1 MENIKRIDE
10 KTIEVDGIVYKA
22 EKKEDKIHHGFEKYS
37 RYWCILG
44 GKICGCIWV
53 DGEEDEKR
61 LSIGNAFHTK
71 KEAEFALEKLKVI
84 HELKQFAEPK
94 NIVWDY
100 FNEYHYIICYGCTS
114 KAIDYNYA
122 IINKYLDITF
132 ATEEMARKAV
142 EAVGENRIKK
152 YYFEVKE

>member
-22 EKKEDKIHHGFEKYS
+22 EEKEDKIQHGFEYNSKYWYIFDGKVCASIWTGREDDKS
-37 RYWCILG
+37 RLC
-44 GKICGCIWV
+44 
-53 DGEEDEKR
+53 
-61 LSIGNAFHTK
+61 IGNAFHTK

-94 NIVWDY
+94 NAVWN
-100 FNEYHYIICYGCTS
+100 FGEYHHVIYYDCTNMV
-114 KAIDYNYA
+114 IDYNYS
-122 IINKYLDITF
+122 IINKYVDITF

-142 EAVGENRIKK
+142 EAVGEDRIKK
-152 YYFEVKE
+152 YYFGVEES

>member
-22 EKKEDKIHHGFEKYS
+22 EKKDDKIQHGFKKYR
-37 RYWCILG
+37 RYWRILG
-44 GKICGCIWV
+44 GKVCEGIWIGC
-53 DGEEDEKR
+53 EEDENL

-94 NIVWDY
+94 NAVWN
-100 FNEYHYIICYGCTS
+100 F
-114 KAIDYNYA
+114 
-122 IINKYLDITF
+122 NKYHHIIYYDYTRNEINYSLLTIMKFSDATF

-142 EAVGENRIKK
+142 KAVGEDRVKK
-152 YYFEVKE
+152 YYLGVEE

>member
-10 KTIEVDGIVYKA
+10 NTIEVDGIVYKA
-22 EKKEDKIHHGFEKYS
+22 EKKDDKIQHGFEKYS

-44 GKICGCIWV
+44 GKVCDGMWI

-71 KEAEFALEKLKVI
+71 EEAEFALEKLKVI

-94 NIVWDY
+94 NIVWN
-100 FNEYHYIICYGCTS
+100 FNEYHHIIYYDYISNEIGYSCSSIMKFSDT
-114 KAIDYNYA
+114 
-122 IINKYLDITF
+122 TF

-142 EAVGENRIKK
+142 EAVGEDRIKK
-152 YYFEVKE
+152 YYLEVEE

>member
-22 EKKEDKIHHGFEKYS
+22 EEKEDKIQHGFEYNSKYWYIFDGKVCASIWTGREDDKS
-37 RYWCILG
+37 RLC
-44 GKICGCIWV
+44 
-53 DGEEDEKR
+53 
-61 LSIGNAFHTK
+61 IGNAFHTK

-94 NIVWDY
+94 NTVWD
-100 FNEYHYIICYGCTS
+100 FNEYHHIIYY
-114 KAIDYNYA
+114 DYTRDEINYS
-122 IINKYLDITF
+122 YLTIMKFSDATF

-142 EAVGENRIKK
+142 KAVGEDRIKK
-152 YYFEVKE
+152 YYFGVEE

>member
-22 EKKEDKIHHGFEKYS
+22 EKKDDKIQHGFEKYS

-44 GKICGCIWV
+44 GKVCEGMWI

-94 NIVWDY
+94 NAVWD
-100 FNEYHYIICYGCTS
+100 FNEYHYVICYDCTGDR
-114 KAIDYNYA
+114 IDYNCSP
-122 IINKYLDITF
+122 IDKYSDITF

-142 EAVGENRIKK
+142 KAVGEDRIKK

>member
-22 EKKEDKIHHGFEKYS
+22 EKKEDKIQHGFEKYS

-44 GKICGCIWV
+44 GKVCEGMWI

-61 LSIGNAFHTK
+61 LSIGNTFHTK
-71 KEAEFALEKLKVI
+71 EEAEFALEKLKVI

-94 NIVWDY
+94 NSVWD
-100 FNEYHYIICYGCTS
+100 FKECHYVIHYDYTRDR
-114 KAIDYNYA
+114 IDYSCLS
-122 IINKYLDITF
+122 IMKFSDITF
-132 ATEEMARKAV
+132 ATKEIAKKAV
-142 EAVGENRIKK
+142 KAVGEDRITK
-152 YYFEVKE
+152 YYLEVEE

>member
-22 EKKEDKIHHGFEKYS
+22 EEKEDKIQHGFEKHS

-44 GKICGCIWV
+44 GKVCEDMWI

-71 KEAEFALEKLKVI
+71 EEAEFALEKLKVI
-84 HELKQFAEPK
+84 HELKQFTEPK
-94 NIVWDY
+94 NSVWD
-100 FNEYHYIICYGCTS
+100 FKECHCIIY
-114 KAIDYNYA
+114 YNCDRKEIGYNCS
-122 IINKYLDITF
+122 IINKYFDITF
-132 ATEEMARKAV
+132 AAGEMARKAV
-142 EAVGENRIKK
+142 EAVGEDRIKK
-152 YYFEVKE
+152 YYFEVEE

>member
-22 EKKEDKIHHGFEKYS
+22 EKKDDKIQHGFEKYS
-37 RYWCILG
+37 RYWYILG
-44 GKICGCIWV
+44 GKVCEGMWT
-53 DGEEDEKR
+53 DSEEDEKR

-94 NIVWDY
+94 NTVWD
-100 FNEYHYIICYGCTS
+100 FNECHYFFYYDYTSDEIVYGCS
-114 KAIDYNYA
+114 AIM
-122 IINKYLDITF
+122 KLPGITF

-142 EAVGENRIKK
+142 ETVGKDRIKK
-152 YYFEVKE
+152 YYFEVEE

>member
-10 KTIEVDGIVYKA
+10 KTIEVDGVVYKA
-22 EKKEDKIHHGFEKYS
+22 EKKDDKIHHGFEKYS

-44 GKICGCIWV
+44 GQVCDCIWT

-94 NIVWDY
+94 NAVWNFNKYHHIFYYDY
-100 FNEYHYIICYGCTS
+100 TSNE
-114 KAIDYNYA
+114 IDYSCSS
-122 IINKYLDITF
+122 IMKFSDTTF
-132 ATEEMARKAV
+132 ATGEMARKAV
-142 EAVGENRIKK
+142 EAVGEDRIKK
-152 YYFEVKE
+152 YYLEVEE

>member
-22 EKKEDKIHHGFEKYS
+22 EEKEDKIQHGFEKHS
-37 RYWCILG
+37 RYWCIFG
-44 GKICGCIWV
+44 GQVCDYIWT

-71 KEAEFALEKLKVI
+71 EEAEFVLEKLKVI

-94 NIVWDY
+94 NIVWD
-100 FNEYHYIICYGCTS
+100 FGEYHHIIYYDCTNMV
-114 KAIDYNYA
+114 IDYNYS
-122 IINKYLDITF
+122 IINKYVDITF
-132 ATEEMARKAV
+132 ATKEIARKAV
-142 EAVGENRIKK
+142 EAVGEDRIKK
-152 YYFEVKE
+152 YYFEVEGS

>member
-22 EKKEDKIHHGFEKYS
+22 EKKEDKIHHGFEYNSKYWYILDGKVCASIWTGSEDDKS
-37 RYWCILG
+37 RLC
-44 GKICGCIWV
+44 
-53 DGEEDEKR
+53 
-61 LSIGNAFHTK
+61 IGNAFHTK

-94 NIVWDY
+94 NTVWD
-100 FNEYHYIICYGCTS
+100 FNKYHYAICSDCTS
-114 KAIDYNYA
+114 TVISNYS

-142 EAVGENRIKK
+142 EAVGEDRIKK
-152 YYFEVKE
+152 YYFGVEE

>member
-22 EKKEDKIHHGFEKYS
+22 EKKDDKIQHGFEKYS

-44 GKICGCIWV
+44 GKICEYIWIGC
-53 DGEEDEKR
+53 EEDENL

-71 KEAEFALEKLKVI
+71 EEAEFALEKLKVI
-84 HELKQFAEPK
+84 HELKQFTEPK
-94 NIVWDY
+94 NTVWD
-100 FNEYHYIICYGCTS
+100 FNEYHYVICYDCTS

-142 EAVGENRIKK
+142 ETVGKDRIKK
-152 YYFEVKE
+152 YYFGVEES

>member
-22 EKKEDKIHHGFEKYS
+22 EKKDGKIQHGFEKYS

-44 GKICGCIWV
+44 DEICEYMWIGC
-53 DGEEDEKR
+53 EKDEKL

-94 NIVWDY
+94 NSVWD
-100 FNEYHYIICYGCTS
+100 FNAHHYVIYYDYAKKKIRYNST
-114 KAIDYNYA
+114 AIM
-122 IINKYLDITF
+122 KFSDITF

-142 EAVGENRIKK
+142 KAVGEDRIKK
-152 YYFEVKE
+152 YYFEVEE

>member
-22 EKKEDKIHHGFEKYS
+22 EKKEDKIQHGFEKYS

-44 GKICGCIWV
+44 GQVCDCVWT
-53 DGEEDEKR
+53 DGEEDKKR

-71 KEAEFALEKLKVI
+71 EEAEFALEKLKVI
-84 HELKQFAEPK
+84 RELKQFAEPK
-94 NIVWDY
+94 NAVWD
-100 FNEYHYIICYGCTS
+100 FGEYHHVIYYDCTNMV
-114 KAIDYNYA
+114 IDYNYS
-122 IINKYLDITF
+122 IINKYVDITF

-142 EAVGENRIKK
+142 EAVGEDRIKK
-152 YYFEVKE
+152 YYFGVEES

>member
-22 EKKEDKIHHGFEKYS
+22 KKKDDKIQHGFEKYS

-44 GKICGCIWV
+44 GKVCEGMWI

-71 KEAEFALEKLKVI
+71 EEAEFALEKLKVI
-84 HELKQFAEPK
+84 HELKQFAESK
-94 NIVWDY
+94 NTVWN
-100 FNEYHYIICYGCTS
+100 FNKYHSVIYYNCPRKG
-114 KAIDYNYA
+114 IDYNCS
-122 IINKYLDITF
+122 IINKYFDITF

-142 EAVGENRIKK
+142 EAVGEDRIKK
-152 YYFEVKE
+152 YYFEVEES

>member
-22 EKKEDKIHHGFEKYS
+22 EEKEDKIRHGFEKHG

-44 GKICGCIWV
+44 GKICEHIWIGC
-53 DGEEDEKR
+53 EEDEKL

-71 KEAEFALEKLKVI
+71 EETEFALEKLKVI

-94 NIVWDY
+94 NIVWD
-100 FNEYHYIICYGCTS
+100 FNEYHYVIYYDCIREG
-114 KAIDYNYA
+114 IDYNYSS
-122 IINKYLDITF
+122 IDKYSDITF
-132 ATEEMARKAV
+132 ATEEIARKAV
-142 EAVGENRIKK
+142 EAVGEDRIKK
-152 YYFEVKE
+152 YYLEVKES

>member
-22 EKKEDKIHHGFEKYS
+22 EKKDDKIQHGFEKYS

-44 GKICGCIWV
+44 GKVCECMWV

-61 LSIGNAFHTK
+61 LSIGNAFRTK

-94 NIVWDY
+94 NSVWV
-100 FNEYHYIICYGCTS
+100 FKEYHYIICYDYIREG
-114 KAIDYNYA
+114 IDYNCS
-122 IINKYLDITF
+122 IINKYFDITF

-142 EAVGENRIKK
+142 EAVGEDRIKK
-152 YYFEVKE
+152 YYLGVEE